1 MPTEDTN
8 PNNNSLIFTQRV
20 SAGAEVL
27 LITDDAGNYDKV
39 QKIFGDSAVIDAY
52 VNIPNVPCT
61 VEQLCRYDEIVLADV
76 DPTKLSNSTML
87 LESIDTVVSLFGKS
101 LVTLGNVNVQNYPSG
116 ELRQLDNMLPVVFG
130 KREDAPK
137 LYTIIV
143 DTSRSMFSAS
153 KFARAKQAASE
164 IVNLLSDSDYLNLI
178 EFSGNAYTLHTTALM
193 ADSRQD
199 VLDTID
205 SLTVS
210 QGTSIGSG
218 LQAAFNIMSGDTVYG
233 EKRVMLITDGLNFTE
248 DNYDPEEIVQNM
260 RDYGIYTSVLD
271 VGRGGDTGAEA
282 TQARTLL
289 NNIVTIGGG
298 QYLDISSEDSLESV
312 IDTQLP
318 SDVNN
323 PNGGRSYIS
332 VNRRVDEVLSGINQ
346 SELGSTFVM
355 DYYYG
360 LAKAS
365 ATTVLTVDFSL
376 SSSNVQKAPLY
387 AYWNYGNGKVATFTS
402 SVSDTQNWLS
412 YWSDELATTFI
423 SNIFETSVPSEKVDY
438 PFLLD
443 ITTENGY
450 AHVTLTP
457 ATVDMDVEAT
467 ISVTCPDGSEIVGSM
482 AFGSRTFD
490 YQFVTSDVGTY
501 SVKVTYDYGADSA
514 SDAQSSDKIF
524 TVNRSVSV
532 SYAPEYDSF
541 ALFDA
546 AVLHKMVGS
555 NGVVS
560 EDGNLTIENEEGEA
574 GVYNLPLAMPL
585 LIAAVAL
592 FAIDIG
598 VRKLKWDDIKSLFK
612 KVNK

>member
-1 MPTEDTN
+1 
-8 PNNNSLIFTQRV
+8 
-20 SAGAEVL
+20 
-27 LITDDAGNYDKV
+27 
-39 QKIFGDSAVIDAY
+39 
-52 VNIPNVPCT
+52 
-61 VEQLCRYDEIVLADV
+61 
-76 DPTKLSNSTML
+76 
-87 LESIDTVVSLFGKS
+87 
-101 LVTLGNVNVQNYPSG
+101 
-116 ELRQLDNMLPVVFG
+116 
-130 KREDAPK
+130 
-137 LYTIIV
+137 
-143 DTSRSMFSAS
+143 MFSAS

-193 ADSRQD
+193 SDSRQD

-289 NNIVTIGGG
+289 NKIVTIGGG

-467 ISVTCPDGSEIVGSM
+467 ISVTCPDGSEITGSM

-501 SVKVTYDYGADSA
+501 SVKVTYDYGGGGEDAA

-524 TVNRSVSV
+524 TVNRSISV